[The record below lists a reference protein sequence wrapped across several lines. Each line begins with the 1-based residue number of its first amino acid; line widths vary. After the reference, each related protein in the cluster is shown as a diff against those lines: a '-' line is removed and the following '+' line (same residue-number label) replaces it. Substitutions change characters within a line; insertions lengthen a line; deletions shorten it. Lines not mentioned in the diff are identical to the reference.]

1 MSESTDKPGTTHFG
15 FRDVPVGV
23 MLNPASLVKRME
35 VWPSK
40 VHITLKGRSDL
51 LKGVERE
58 NLNVFVDC
66 SQLQIGAEYDLPV
79 RVTTAQGVGIAAM
92 DPATVKVT
100 LVE

>member
-1 MSESTDKPGTTHFG
+1 
-15 FRDVPVGV
+15 
-23 MLNPASLVKRME
+23 MLNPVALVKRME
-35 VWPSK
+35 VWPPK

-51 LKGVERE
+51 LKSVERE

-66 SQLQIGAEYDLPV
+66 SQLQVGADYDLPI
-79 RVTTAQGVGIAAM
+79 RVTTVQGVGIAAL